1 LNGLRANHKFDGDGL
16 VAEKDINDLLIAW
29 ATEIQALT
37 PENVGGPAVL
47 EAFAGL
53 NELARDAAQ
62 SLPFESEPADF
73 VRMLEAYARP
83 SIDDD

>member
-1 LNGLRANHKFDGDGL
+1 M
-16 VAEKDINDLLIAW
+16 AEKDINDLLVAW
-29 ATEIQALT
+29 ATEIQALN

-53 NELARDAAQ
+53 NALARDAAQ

-73 VRMLEAYARP
+73 VRLLEAYARP
-83 SIDDD
+83 SSDDD